1 MNQAQNNVGKS
12 LDVQSFINQQPLSR
26 YQWRVVLLCFL
37 IVFLDGLDTA
47 AMGFIAPALS
57 QEWGIDRASL
67 GPVMSAALIGMVF
80 GALGSGPLADRFG
93 RKGVLVGAVL
103 VFGGFSLASAYATNV
118 DQLLILRFLT
128 GLGLGAGMPNATTL
142 LSEYTPERLKSL
154 LVTSMFC
161 GFNLGMAGGGFISA
175 KMIPAYGW
183 HSLLVIGGVLPLLLA
198 LVLMVWL
205 PESARFL
212 VVRNRGTDKVRK
224 TLSPIAPQVVAEA
237 GSFNVPEQKAVAARN
252 VFAVIF
258 SGTYGLGTLLLWLT
272 YFMGLVIVYLLTS
285 WLPTLMRDSG
295 ASMEQAAFIGA
306 LFQFGGVLSA
316 VGVGW
321 AMDRFNPHKVI
332 GIFYL
337 LAGVFA
343 YAVGQSLGNITVLA
357 TLVLIAGM
365 CVNGAQSAMPSLAAR
380 FYPTQGRATG
390 VSWMLGIGRFGA
402 ILGAW
407 SGATLL
413 GLGWNFEQVLTAL
426 LVPAALATVGVFVTG
441 LVRHAAAARGG

>member
-1 MNQAQNNVGKS
+1 MNQAQTNVGKS

-118 DQLLILRFLT
+118 DQLLVLRFLT

-237 GSFNVPEQKAVAARN
+237 GSFSVPEQKAVAARN

-258 SGTYGLGTLLLWLT
+258 SGTYGLGTVLLWLT

-357 TLVLIAGM
+357 TLVLVAGM
-365 CVNGAQSAMPSLAAR
+365 CVNGAQSALPSLAAR

-413 GLGWNFEQVLTAL
+413 GLGWTFEQVLTAL
-426 LVPAALATVGVFVTG
+426 LVPAALATVGVVVKG
-441 LVRHAAAARGG
+441 LVSHADAT

>member
-1 MNQAQNNVGKS
+1 MNKLQTAVGNC
-12 LDVQSFINQQPLSR
+12 LDVQSFINDQPLSR
-26 YQWRVVLLCFL
+26 YQWRVVILCFL

-103 VFGGFSLASAYATNV
+103 VFGGFSLASAYATDV
-118 DQLLILRFLT
+118 DQLLVLRFLT

-175 KMIPAYGW
+175 KLIPAYGW
-183 HSLLVIGGVLPLLLA
+183 HSLLVLGGVLPLLLA
-198 LVLMVWL
+198 VVLLVWL

-212 VVRNRGTDKVRK
+212 VVRNRGIDKVRK
-224 TLSPIAPQVVAEA
+224 ALAPIAPAKVAEA
-237 GSFNVPEQKAVAARN
+237 ASFSVPEQKAVAAGN
-252 VFAVIF
+252 VFTVIF
-258 SGTYGLGTLLLWLT
+258 SGTYGLGTVLLWLT

-332 GIFYL
+332 GLFYL

-343 YAVGQSLGNITVLA
+343 YAVGQSLGNMTLLA
-357 TLVLIAGM
+357 TLVLVAGM
-365 CVNGAQSAMPSLAAR
+365 CINGAQSAMPSLAAR

-426 LVPAALATVGVFVTG
+426 LVPAALATVGVVVKG
-441 LVRHAAAARGG
+441 LVSHADAT

>member
-1 MNQAQNNVGKS
+1 MNQAQTNVGKS

-118 DQLLILRFLT
+118 DQLLVLRFLT

-237 GSFNVPEQKAVAARN
+237 GSFSVPEQKADSSAATPADQAAVKDLVGSYIGPTGVPIDVCSSSRTTSWPRWASSR
-252 VFAVIF
+252 AVIDPA
-258 SGTYGLGTLLLWLT
+258 GPPPMTT
-272 YFMGLVIVYLLTS
+272 TS
-285 WLPTLMRDSG
+285 R
-295 ASMEQAAFIGA
+295 
-306 LFQFGGVLSA
+306 
-316 VGVGW
+316 
-321 AMDRFNPHKVI
+321 
-332 GIFYL
+332 
-337 LAGVFA
+337 
-343 YAVGQSLGNITVLA
+343 
-357 TLVLIAGM
+357 
-365 CVNGAQSAMPSLAAR
+365 
-380 FYPTQGRATG
+380 
-390 VSWMLGIGRFGA
+390 
-402 ILGAW
+402 
-407 SGATLL
+407 
-413 GLGWNFEQVLTAL
+413 
-426 LVPAALATVGVFVTG
+426 
-441 LVRHAAAARGG
+441 

>member
-1 MNQAQNNVGKS
+1 MNRPEVAVGNN
-12 LDVQSFINQQPLSR
+12 LDVQSFINAQPLSR
-26 YQWRVVLLCFL
+26 YQWRVVILCFL

-57 QEWGIDRASL
+57 QDWGIARASL

-93 RKGVLVGAVL
+93 RKVVL
-103 VFGGFSLASAYATNV
+103 VFSLVSAYSTGV
-118 DQLLILRFLT
+118 DQLLVLRFLT

-142 LSEYTPERLKSL
+142 LSEYTPERFKSL

-175 KMIPAYGW
+175 KLIPAYGW
-183 HSLLVIGGVLPLLLA
+183 HSLLLLGGVLPIILA
-198 LVLMVWL
+198 VVLWVWL
-205 PESARFL
+205 PESARYL
-212 VVRNRGTDKVRK
+212 VVRNRGVERVRK
-224 TLSPIAPQVVAEA
+224 VLLPIQPAVVAQA
-237 GSFNVPEQKAVAARN
+237 GSFSVPEQTTVKARN
-252 VFAVIF
+252 VLAVIF
-258 SGTYGLGTLLLWLT
+258 SGTYKTGTLLLWLT

-295 ASMEQAAFIGA
+295 ASMEQSAFIGA
-306 LFQFGGVLSA
+306 LFQLGGVLSA

-321 AMDRFNPHKVI
+321 AMDKFNPHKVI

-357 TLVLIAGM
+357 TLVLVAGM

-407 SGATLL
+407 MGATLL

-426 LVPAALATVGVFVTG
+426 VIPAALATAAV
-441 LVRHAAAARGG
+441 LVKGMVSHADAT

>member
-1 MNQAQNNVGKS
+1 MTSSAHVPAAGT
-12 LDVQSFINQQPLSR
+12 LDVQSFINAQPLSL
-26 YQWRVVLLCFL
+26 YQCRIVLLCFL

-47 AMGFIAPALS
+47 AMGFIAPALT
-57 QEWGIDRASL
+57 QDWGIDRASL

-93 RKGVLVGAVL
+93 RKGVLVVAVFL
-103 VFGGFSLASAYATNV
+103 FGLFSLLSAYSSNLE
-118 DQLLILRFLT
+118 QLMALRLLT
-128 GLGLGAGMPNATTL
+128 GIGLGAAMPNATTL

-161 GFNLGMAGGGFISA
+161 GFNLGMASGGFVSA
-175 KMIPAYGW
+175 KLIPAYGW
-183 HSLLVIGGVLPLLLA
+183 HSLLLLGGVLPLLLA
-198 LVLMVWL
+198 VVLLVWL

-212 VVRNRGTDKVRK
+212 VVRNRGAEKVKRV
-224 TLSPIAPQVVAEA
+224 LVPIAPSEVVTARDF
-237 GSFNVPEQKAVAARN
+237 SVPEQKTVQSRN
-252 VFAVIF
+252 VFKVIF
-258 SGTYGLGTLLLWLT
+258 SGTYSAGTLLLWLT

-285 WLPTLMRDSG
+285 WLPTLMRDAG

-306 LFQFGGVLSA
+306 LFQLGGVLSS
-316 VGVGW
+316 VVVGW

-332 GIFYL
+332 GIFYC

-343 YAVGQSLGNITVLA
+343 YFVGQSLGTVTLLA
-357 TLVLIAGM
+357 TLVLAAGM

-407 SGATLL
+407 IGATLL

-426 LVPAALATVGVFVTG
+426 MVPAAIATAAVVIKG
-441 LVRHAAAARGG
+441 LVSHADAT

>member
-1 MNQAQNNVGKS
+1 MNKPQTAVGNC
-12 LDVQSFINQQPLSR
+12 LDVQSFINDQPLSR
-26 YQWRVVLLCFL
+26 YQWRVVILCFL

-103 VFGGFSLASAYATNV
+103 VFGGFSLASAYATDV
-118 DQLLILRFLT
+118 DQLLVLRFLT

-175 KMIPAYGW
+175 KLIPAYGW
-183 HSLLVIGGVLPLLLA
+183 HSLLVLGGVLPLLLTV
-198 LVLMVWL
+198 VLLVWL

-212 VVRNRGTDKVRK
+212 VVRNRGIDKVRK
-224 TLSPIAPQVVAEA
+224 ALAPIAPAKVAEA
-237 GSFNVPEQKAVAARN
+237 ASFSVPEQKAVAAGN
-252 VFAVIF
+252 VFTVIF
-258 SGTYGLGTLLLWLT
+258 SGTYGLGTVLLWLT

-332 GIFYL
+332 GLFYL

-343 YAVGQSLGNITVLA
+343 YAVGQSLGNMTLLA
-357 TLVLIAGM
+357 TLVLVAGM
-365 CVNGAQSAMPSLAAR
+365 CINGAQSAMPSLAAR

-426 LVPAALATVGVFVTG
+426 LVPAALATVGVVVKG
-441 LVRHAAAARGG
+441 LVSHADAT

>member
-1 MNQAQNNVGKS
+1 MNQAQTNVGAS

-118 DQLLILRFLT
+118 DQLLVLRFLT

-183 HSLLVIGGVLPLLLA
+183 HSLLVVGGVLPLLLA
-198 LVLMVWL
+198 VVLMVWL

-212 VVRNRGTDKVRK
+212 VVRNRGTDRVRK

-237 GSFNVPEQKAVAARN
+237 ASFSVPEQKAVAARN
-252 VFAVIF
+252 VFSVIF
-258 SGTYGLGTLLLWLT
+258 SGTYGLGTVLLWLT

-332 GIFYL
+332 GVFYL

-343 YAVGQSLGNITVLA
+343 YAVGQSLGNITLLA
-357 TLVLIAGM
+357 TLVLVAGM

-413 GLGWNFEQVLTAL
+413 GLGWSFEQVLTAL
-426 LVPAALATVGVFVTG
+426 LVSAALATVGVVVKG
-441 LVRHAAAARGG
+441 LVSHADAT

>member
-1 MNQAQNNVGKS
+1 MNQAQTGVGKS
-12 LDVQSFINQQPLSR
+12 LDVQSLINEQPLSR

-57 QEWGIDRASL
+57 QDWGIDRASL

-103 VFGGFSLASAYATNV
+103 VFGGFSLASAYATDVN
-118 DQLLILRFLT
+118 QLLVLRFLT

-175 KMIPAYGW
+175 KLIPAYGW

-198 LVLMVWL
+198 VVLMVWL

-212 VVRNRGTDKVRK
+212 VVRNRGTEKVRK
-224 TLSPIAPQVVAEA
+224 TLAPIAPRIVAEA
-237 GSFNVPEQKAVAARN
+237 GSFSVPEQKAVAARN

-258 SGTYGLGTLLLWLT
+258 SGSYGLGTVLLWLT

-316 VGVGW
+316 VAVGW

-332 GIFYL
+332 GLFYL

-343 YAVGQSLGNITVLA
+343 YAVGQSLGNITLLA
-357 TLVLIAGM
+357 VLVLVAGM

-413 GLGWNFEQVLTAL
+413 GLGWTFEQVLTAL
-426 LVPAALATVGVFVTG
+426 LVPAALAAVAVVIKGIVS
-441 LVRHAAAARGG
+441 HADAT

>member
-1 MNQAQNNVGKS
+1 MNQAQTNVGAS

-103 VFGGFSLASAYATNV
+103 VFGGFSLASAYASNV
-118 DQLLILRFLT
+118 DQLLVLRFLT

-183 HSLLVIGGVLPLLLA
+183 HSLLVVGGVLPLLLA
-198 LVLMVWL
+198 VVLMVWL

-212 VVRNRGTDKVRK
+212 VVRNRGTDRVRK

-237 GSFNVPEQKAVAARN
+237 ASFSVPEQKAVAARN
-252 VFAVIF
+252 VFSVIF
-258 SGTYGLGTLLLWLT
+258 SGTYGLGTVLLWLT

-332 GIFYL
+332 GAFYL

-343 YAVGQSLGNITVLA
+343 YAVGQSLGNITLLA
-357 TLVLIAGM
+357 TLVLVAGM

-390 VSWMLGIGRFGA
+390 VSCMLGIGRFGA

-413 GLGWNFEQVLTAL
+413 GLGWSFEQVLTAL
-426 LVPAALATVGVFVTG
+426 LVPAALATVGVVVKG
-441 LVRHAAAARGG
+441 LVSHADAT

>member
-1 MNQAQNNVGKS
+1 MNQAQTNVGAS

-118 DQLLILRFLT
+118 DQLLVLRFLT

-183 HSLLVIGGVLPLLLA
+183 HSLLVVGGVLPLLLA
-198 LVLMVWL
+198 VVLMVWL

-212 VVRNRGTDKVRK
+212 VVRNRGTDRVRK
-224 TLSPIAPQVVAEA
+224 TLAPIAPQVVAEA
-237 GSFNVPEQKAVAARN
+237 ASFSVPEQKAVAARN
-252 VFAVIF
+252 VFSVIF
-258 SGTYGLGTLLLWLT
+258 SGTYGLGTVLLWLT

-343 YAVGQSLGNITVLA
+343 YAVGQSLGNITLLA
-357 TLVLIAGM
+357 TLVLVAGM

-413 GLGWNFEQVLTAL
+413 GLGWSFEQVLTAL
-426 LVPAALATVGVFVTG
+426 LVPAALATVGVVVKG
-441 LVRHAAAARGG
+441 LVSHADAT

>member
-1 MNQAQNNVGKS
+1 MNKPQTTVGNC
-12 LDVQSFINQQPLSR
+12 LDVQTFINQQPLSA
-26 YQWRVVLLCFL
+26 YQWRVVILCFL

-93 RKGVLVGAVL
+93 RKVVLVGAVL

-118 DQLLILRFLT
+118 DQLLVLRLLT

-161 GFNLGMAGGGFISA
+161 GFNLGMAGGGFLSA

-183 HSLLVIGGVLPLLLA
+183 HSLLVIGGVLPLLLVV
-198 LVLMVWL
+198 VLMVWL

-212 VVRNRGTDKVRK
+212 VVRNRGTEKVRK
-224 TLSPIAPQVVAEA
+224 TLAPIAPEVVAQA
-237 GSFNVPEQKAVAARN
+237 GSFSVPEQKAVAARN

-258 SGTYGLGTLLLWLT
+258 SGTYGVGTLLLWLT

-316 VGVGW
+316 VIVGW
-321 AMDRFNPHKVI
+321 AMDRYNPHKVI

-343 YAVGQSLGNITVLA
+343 YAVGQSLGNITLLA

-426 LVPAALATVGVFVTG
+426 LVPAALATVGVIVKG
-441 LVRHAAAARGG
+441 LVSHADAT

>member
-1 MNQAQNNVGKS
+1 MNQAQTNVGKS

-118 DQLLILRFLT
+118 DQLLVLRFLT

-212 VVRNRGTDKVRK
+212 VVRNRGTDKVRE

-237 GSFNVPEQKAVAARN
+237 GSFSVPEQKAVAARN

-258 SGTYGLGTLLLWLT
+258 SGTYGLGTVLLWLT

-357 TLVLIAGM
+357 TLVLVAGM

-426 LVPAALATVGVFVTG
+426 LVPAALATVGVVVKG
-441 LVRHAAAARGG
+441 LVSHSDAT

>member
-1 MNQAQNNVGKS
+1 MNQAQSNVGKS

-118 DQLLILRFLT
+118 DQLLVLRFLT

-212 VVRNRGTDKVRK
+212 VVRNRGTDKIRK

-237 GSFNVPEQKAVAARN
+237 GSFSVPEQKAVAARN

-258 SGTYGLGTLLLWLT
+258 SGTYGLGTVLLWLT

-316 VGVGW
+316 VFVGW

-343 YAVGQSLGNITVLA
+343 YAVGQSLGNITLLA
-357 TLVLIAGM
+357 TLVLVAGM

-426 LVPAALATVGVFVTG
+426 LVPAALATVGVIVKG
-441 LVRHAAAARGG
+441 LVSHADAT

>member
-1 MNQAQNNVGKS
+1 MNKPQTTVGNC
-12 LDVQSFINQQPLSR
+12 LDVQTFINQQPLSA
-26 YQWRVVLLCFL
+26 YQWRVVILCFL

-93 RKGVLVGAVL
+93 RKVVLVGAVL

-118 DQLLILRFLT
+118 DQLLVLRLLT

-161 GFNLGMAGGGFISA
+161 GFNLGMAGGGFLSA

-183 HSLLVIGGVLPLLLA
+183 HSLLVIGGVLPLLLVV
-198 LVLMVWL
+198 VLMVWL

-212 VVRNRGTDKVRK
+212 VVRNRGTEKVRK
-224 TLSPIAPQVVAEA
+224 TLAPIAPEVVAQA
-237 GSFNVPEQKAVAARN
+237 GSFSVPEQKAVAARN

-258 SGTYGLGTLLLWLT
+258 SGTYGVGTLLLWLT

-316 VGVGW
+316 VIVGW
-321 AMDRFNPHKVI
+321 AMDRYNPHKVI
-332 GIFYL
+332 GLFYL

-343 YAVGQSLGNITVLA
+343 YAVGQSLGNITLLA

-426 LVPAALATVGVFVTG
+426 LVPAALATVGVIVKG
-441 LVRHAAAARGG
+441 LVSHADAT

>member
-1 MNQAQNNVGKS
+1 MNQAQTNVGKS

-118 DQLLILRFLT
+118 DQLLVLRFLT

-198 LVLMVWL
+198 LVLMIWL

-237 GSFNVPEQKAVAARN
+237 GSFSVPEQRRR
-252 VFAVIF
+252 
-258 SGTYGLGTLLLWLT
+258 L
-272 YFMGLVIVYLLTS
+272 
-285 WLPTLMRDSG
+285 
-295 ASMEQAAFIGA
+295 
-306 LFQFGGVLSA
+306 
-316 VGVGW
+316 
-321 AMDRFNPHKVI
+321 
-332 GIFYL
+332 
-337 LAGVFA
+337 
-343 YAVGQSLGNITVLA
+343 
-357 TLVLIAGM
+357 
-365 CVNGAQSAMPSLAAR
+365 
-380 FYPTQGRATG
+380 RATC
-390 VSWMLGIGRFGA
+390 SR
-402 ILGAW
+402 
-407 SGATLL
+407 
-413 GLGWNFEQVLTAL
+413 
-426 LVPAALATVGVFVTG
+426 
-441 LVRHAAAARGG
+441 

>member
-1 MNQAQNNVGKS
+1 MNRPQTAVGNC
-12 LDVQSFINQQPLSR
+12 LDVQSFINDQPLSR
-26 YQWRVVLLCFL
+26 YQWRVVILCFL

-103 VFGGFSLASAYATNV
+103 VFGGFSLASAYATDV
-118 DQLLILRFLT
+118 DQLLVLRFLT

-175 KMIPAYGW
+175 KLIPAYGW
-183 HSLLVIGGVLPLLLA
+183 HSLLLLGGVLPLLLA
-198 LVLMVWL
+198 VVLLVWL

-212 VVRNRGTDKVRK
+212 VVRNRGIDKVRK
-224 TLSPIAPQVVAEA
+224 ALAPIAPAKVAEA
-237 GSFNVPEQKAVAARN
+237 ASFSVPEQKAVAAGN
-252 VFAVIF
+252 VFTVIF
-258 SGTYGLGTLLLWLT
+258 SGTYGLGTVLLWLT

-332 GIFYL
+332 GLFYL

-343 YAVGQSLGNITVLA
+343 YAVGQSLGNMTLLA
-357 TLVLIAGM
+357 TLVLVAGM
-365 CVNGAQSAMPSLAAR
+365 CINGAQSAMPSLAAR

-426 LVPAALATVGVFVTG
+426 LVPAALATVGVVVKG
-441 LVRHAAAARGG
+441 LVSHADAT

>member
-1 MNQAQNNVGKS
+1 MNQAQTNVGAS

-118 DQLLILRFLT
+118 DQLLVLRFLT

-183 HSLLVIGGVLPLLLA
+183 HSLLVVGGVLPLLLA
-198 LVLMVWL
+198 VVLMVWL

-212 VVRNRGTDKVRK
+212 VVRNRGTDRVRK

-237 GSFNVPEQKAVAARN
+237 ASFSVPEQKAVAARN
-252 VFAVIF
+252 VFSVIF
-258 SGTYGLGTLLLWLT
+258 SGTYGLGTVLLWLT

-343 YAVGQSLGNITVLA
+343 YAVGQSLGNITLLA
-357 TLVLIAGM
+357 TLVLVAGM

-413 GLGWNFEQVLTAL
+413 GLGWSFEQVLTAL
-426 LVPAALATVGVFVTG
+426 LVPAALATVGVVVKG
-441 LVRHAAAARGG
+441 LVSHADAT